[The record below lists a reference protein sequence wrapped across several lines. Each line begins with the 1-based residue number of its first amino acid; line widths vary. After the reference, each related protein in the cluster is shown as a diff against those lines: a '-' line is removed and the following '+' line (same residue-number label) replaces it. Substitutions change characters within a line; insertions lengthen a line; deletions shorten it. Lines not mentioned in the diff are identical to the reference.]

1 MQGLKPFI
9 VSGGIRVF
17 GILLNLLLIF
27 VSGRYLGITGF
38 GQLSAV
44 LAIYMLAVFFLTA
57 IETREIVR
65 IIGASKF
72 GSRWAQRHIAKSLTF
87 QNLVLAPLLLLSG
100 LAIYFANGPLFFIP
114 LVVSIYFVRASAVLS
129 AVHRGLGAFITGN
142 SEATLVRPAA
152 TLLALAMLIP
162 FAGFE
167 RLETVALAYL
177 LGSIIGTLYLAALSR
192 AHFSWPFVA
201 KLPKFGGFKLGGLF
215 ILSAIDALLIN
226 YDVFIASLVYPPEII
241 AELRFGFQVKMLALL
256 PVQVFLMYNMN
267 RLSGI
272 FIGKQVHFVNNI
284 RSALTIMRLVAPL
297 YIIFIFFFGLFA
309 FEFVFGQTLSKPM
322 LAWLLAPA
330 LLTLILGP
338 IAEFYVS
345 ARLERSIGLELKAL
359 FLLYFLAVPALILL
373 LKPAFIYYIAT
384 NAILLSLF
392 LLVLFSKFPER
403 GLLRLSR
410 SRP

>member
-38 GQLSAV
+38 GRLSAV
-44 LAIYMLAVFFLTA
+44 LSVYMLAVFFLTA

-65 IIGASKF
+65 IIGSSKY
-72 GSRWAQRHIAKSLTF
+72 SKRWAQRHIAKNLTF
-87 QNLVLAPLLLLSG
+87 QNLVLAPLLLLAC
-100 LAIYFANGPLFFIP
+100 LAIYFVNGLSFFIP
-114 LVVSIYFVRASAVLS
+114 LIVSIYFVRASAVLS
-129 AVHRGLGAFITGN
+129 AVQRGLGAFIIGN
-142 SEATLVRPAA
+142 TEATLIRPAA

-162 FAGFE
+162 LAGLAK
-167 RLETVALAYL
+167 LETVALAYL
-177 LGSIIGTLYLAALSR
+177 LGAVLGTLYLTTLSCS
-192 AHFSWPFVA
+192 HFSRPTGA
-201 KLPKFGGFKLGGLF
+201 KLPKFGGFQLGGLF

-241 AELRFGFQVKMLALL
+241 AELRFGFQVKILALL
-256 PVQVFLMYNMN
+256 PAQVFLMYNMN

-272 FIGKQVHFVNNI
+272 FIGKQTHFFDNI
-284 RSALTIMRLVAPL
+284 HRSLIAMRLAAPL

-309 FEFVFGQTLSKPM
+309 FQFVFDQTLSKPI

-330 LLTLILGP
+330 LLTLLLGP

-345 ARLERSIGLELKAL
+345 ARLERSIALELKILFVAYFL
-359 FLLYFLAVPALILL
+359 TIPAIVLLFKPAFLLYV
-373 LKPAFIYYIAT
+373 AT

-392 LLVLFSKFPER
+392 LVTLFRKFPER
-403 GLLRLSR
+403 RLLNLSWTR
-410 SRP
+410 S